1 MKKLLFSVVCLFA
14 MMSCSKTELYDPDN
28 QFVQEAAKTNAE
40 KVLGFEVSPSQDW
53 CSTVS
58 GQVVITADA
67 SVKRVQLLVDVLEI
81 DDETTPSYVTRNAMK
96 VLNQAETNGQTS
108 LTLYYDA
115 PKDNLGLYVGFITND
130 SYILRKVE
138 NGQASIEEK
147 ALTRG
152 EKLTTGYTL
161 PNDVSSFKIAGST
174 KSWAKQR
181 YETDGSFYDDAPLYY
196 LNLNDYDG
204 LNLAPGAYYS
214 PDFKSFFRQFVLS
227 YLPNGRAND
236 NSSIVLNS
244 GSTNAKSYITTNGE
258 EPVILTP
265 MYKCDHPT
273 EYGFEVYRSEL
284 YYYYY
289 LESEVSGMSNDQ
301 FETFVHNLP
310 KYQAVPFN
318 RVFGETEDDVVA
330 KHGSFLL
337 LYFGAN
343 GNYGADDESANGTS
357 MPEVGTKAVSS
368 IFPKGYKIGFM
379 IKANTDADGG
389 KKQGEIY
396 GDGRL
401 NNYINNWGNFKS
413 SVNASH
419 QSLKTDGPRLFWI
432 SFNNRVFMT
441 WESGTDADFN
451 DVIIEMEGGKVI
463 PDIPE
468 PDLHV
473 FTYCFEDTKTDSDY
487 DMNDV
492 VIKAIRTN
500 ETTIEY
506 YLVACGAHDDVY
518 VRGLNIGAIQDNAEV
533 HDLFK
538 VSDHMTFI
546 NTDGSSYPYVKA
558 TRTVSKDFSLLDEAQ
573 QPYIYDATTNVTVRL
588 AKTGQNPWAILIPT
602 DFRYPSER
610 ISVTKAYP
618 QFNSWGEGSIL
629 SNLWYNSPDKSKVR

>member
-40 KVLGFEVSPSQDW
+40 KVLGFKVSPSQDW

-161 PNDVSSFKIAGST
+161 PSDVTSFTVAGST
-174 KSWAKQR
+174 VSWAKKR
-181 YETDGSFYDDAPLYY
+181 HDADGSFYDDAPLYY
-196 LNLNDYDG
+196 LNDYDH
-204 LNLAPGAYYS
+204 LNLAPGADYS

-273 EYGFEVYRSEL
+273 EFGFEVYRSEL

-289 LESEVSGMSNDQ
+289 KDEEVTGD

-318 RVFGETEDDVVA
+318 RVFGDTEDDVVA
-330 KHGSFLL
+330 KHGSYLL
-337 LYFGAN
+337 LYFGKN

-389 KKQGEIY
+389 RKQGEIY

-468 PDLHV
+468 PDLQV

-492 VIKAIRTN
+492 VIKAVRTD

-506 YLVACGAHDDVY
+506 RLVACGAHDDVY
-518 VRGLNIGAIQDNAEV
+518 VRGLNIGAIQDNREV
-533 HDLFK
+533 HDLFG

-546 NTDGSSYPYVKA
+546 NTDGSNYSYVSE

-573 QPYIYDATTNVTVRL
+573 QPYIYDATTHEEVRL

-602 DFRYPSER
+602 DFKYPSER

-618 QFNSWGEGSIL
+618 LFNSWGEGSIL
-629 SNLWYNSPDKSKVR
+629 SNLWYNTPDKSKVR

>member
-115 PKDNLGLYVGFITND
+115 PKDNLGLYVGFVTND

-161 PNDVSSFKIAGST
+161 PDDVSSFKIAGST
-174 KSWAKQR
+174 VSWAKQR
-181 YETDGSFYDDAPLYY
+181 YQANGSFYDDAPLYY
-196 LNLNDYDG
+196 LNLNDYDH
-204 LNLAPGAYYS
+204 LNLAPGADYS
-214 PDFKSFFRQFVLS
+214 ADFKSFFRQFVLS

-236 NSSIVLNS
+236 NSSIVLKS
-244 GSTNAKSYITTNGE
+244 GSTNANCYVTTNGE

-289 LESEVSGMSNDQ
+289 KDEEVTGD
-301 FETFVHNLP
+301 FKTFVHNLP
-310 KYQAVPFN
+310 KYQAIPFN
-318 RVFGETEDDVVA
+318 KAFGATEDDVVA

-337 LYFGAN
+337 LYFGP
-343 GNYGADDESANGTS
+343 NGTEQIGKS
-357 MPEVGTKAVSS
+357 AVSS
-368 IFPKGYKIGFM
+368 IFPAGYKIGFM

-401 NNYINNWGNFKS
+401 NNEINNWKDGNFRS
-413 SVNASH
+413 SVTASN

-468 PDLHV
+468 PDLQV

-506 YLVACGAHDDVY
+506 RLVACGAHDDVY
-518 VRGLNIGAIQDNAEV
+518 VRGLNIGAIQENVEV
-533 HDLFK
+533 HDLFG

-546 NTDGSSYPYVKA
+546 NTDGSSYPYVSA

-573 QPYIYDATTNVTVRL
+573 QPYIYDATTNVEVRL

-602 DFRYPSER
+602 DFKYPSER

-618 QFNSWGEGSIL
+618 LFNSWGEGSIL
-629 SNLWYNSPDKSKVR
+629 SNLWYNTPDKSKVR

>member
-161 PNDVSSFKIAGST
+161 PSDVTSFTVAGST
-174 KSWAKQR
+174 VSWAKQR
-181 YETDGSFYDDAPLYY
+181 HEKDGSFYDDAPLYK
-196 LNLNDYDG
+196 LNDYDG
-204 LNLAPGAYYS
+204 LNLAPGADYS
-214 PDFKSFFRQFVLS
+214 ADFKSFFRQFVLS

-273 EYGFEVYRSEL
+273 EYGFEVFNSEL

-289 LESEVSGMSNDQ
+289 KDEEVTGD

-310 KYQAVPFN
+310 KYQAIPFN
-318 RVFGETEDDVVA
+318 KAFGETEDDVVA
-330 KHGSFLL
+330 KHGSYLL
-337 LYFGAN
+337 LYFGKN

-379 IKANTDADGG
+379 IKDNTPADGG
-389 KKQGEIY
+389 RKQGEIY

-413 SVNASH
+413 SVTASN
-419 QSLKTDGPRLFWI
+419 QSLKKDGPRLFWI

-468 PDLHV
+468 PDLQV

-500 ETTIEY
+500 ETTIDY

-518 VRGLNIGAIQDNAEV
+518 VCGLNIGDIQDNAEV
-533 HDLFK
+533 HELFG

-573 QPYIYDATTNVTVRL
+573 QPYIYDATTHEEVRL

-618 QFNSWGEGSIL
+618 LFNSWGEGSIL
-629 SNLWYNSPDKSKVR
+629 SNLWYNTPDKSKVR

>member
-161 PNDVSSFKIAGST
+161 PDDVTSFTVAGST
-174 KSWAKQR
+174 VSWAKKR
-181 YETDGSFYDDAPLYY
+181 HDADGSFYDDAPLYY
-196 LNLNDYDG
+196 LNDYDH
-204 LNLAPGAYYS
+204 LNLAPGADYS

-244 GSTNAKSYITTNGE
+244 GSTNAKSYVTTNGE

-289 LESEVSGMSNDQ
+289 KDEEVTGD

-318 RVFGETEDDVVA
+318 RVFDETEDDVVA
-330 KHGSFLL
+330 KHGSYLL

-389 KKQGEIY
+389 RKQGEIY

-401 NNYINNWGNFKS
+401 NNYINKWGNFKS

-468 PDLHV
+468 PDLQV

-492 VIKAIRTN
+492 VIKAVRTN

-506 YLVACGAHDDVY
+506 RLVACGAHDDVY
-518 VRGLNIGAIQDNAEV
+518 VRGLNIGAITDNAEV
-533 HDLFK
+533 HDLFG

-546 NTDGSSYPYVKA
+546 NTDGSSYPYVSA

-618 QFNSWGEGSIL
+618 LFNSWGEGSIL

>member
-96 VLNQAETNGQTS
+96 VLNQAETNGQTG

-161 PNDVSSFKIAGST
+161 PDDVSSFKIAGST

-181 YETDGSFYDDAPLYY
+181 HEKDGSFYDDAPLY
-196 LNLNDYDG
+196 NLNDYDG
-204 LNLAPGAYYS
+204 LNLAPGADYS
-214 PDFKSFFRQFVLS
+214 ADFKSFFRQFVLS

-236 NSSIVLNS
+236 NSSIVLKS
-244 GSTNAKSYITTNGE
+244 GSTNANCYVTTNGE

-289 LESEVSGMSNDQ
+289 KDEEVTGD
-301 FETFVHNLP
+301 FKTFVHNLP
-310 KYQAVPFN
+310 KYQAIPFN
-318 RVFGETEDDVVA
+318 KAFGATEDDVVA

-337 LYFGAN
+337 LYFGP
-343 GNYGADDESANGTS
+343 NGTEQIGKS
-357 MPEVGTKAVSS
+357 AVSS
-368 IFPKGYKIGFM
+368 IFPAGYKIGFM

-389 KKQGEIY
+389 KKQGEIF

-401 NNYINNWGNFKS
+401 NNEINNWGNFKS

-468 PDLHV
+468 PDLQV

-506 YLVACGAHDDVY
+506 RLVACGAHDDVY
-518 VRGLNIGAIQDNAEV
+518 VRGLNIGAIQENVEV
-533 HDLFK
+533 HDLFG

-546 NTDGSSYPYVKA
+546 NTDGSSYPYVSA

-573 QPYIYDATTNVTVRL
+573 QPYIYDATTGVEVHL

-610 ISVTKAYP
+610 VSVTKAYP
-618 QFNSWGEGSIL
+618 LFNSWGEGSIL

>member
-58 GQVVITADA
+58 GQVNITADA
-67 SVKRVQLLVDVLEI
+67 TVKRVQLLVDVLEI

-161 PNDVSSFKIAGST
+161 PDDVTKSFNIAGST

-181 YETDGSFYDDAPLYY
+181 HEKDGSFYDDAPLYY
-196 LNLNDYDG
+196 LNDYDG
-204 LNLAPGAYYS
+204 LNLAPGADYS
-214 PDFKSFFRQFVLS
+214 ADFKSFFRQFVLS

-273 EYGFEVYRSEL
+273 EYGFEVFNSEL

-289 LESEVSGMSNDQ
+289 KDEEVTGD

-310 KYQAVPFN
+310 KYQAIPFN
-318 RVFGETEDDVVA
+318 KAFGETEDDVVA

-337 LYFGAN
+337 LYFGKN

-389 KKQGEIY
+389 RKQGEIY

-419 QSLKTDGPRLFWI
+419 QSLKKDGPRLFWI

-473 FTYCFEDTKTDSDY
+473 FTYCFEDTKVDSDY

-492 VIKAIRTN
+492 VIKAVRTN
-500 ETTIEY
+500 ETTIDY

-518 VRGLNIGAIQDNAEV
+518 VRGLNIGDIKDDAEV

-546 NTDGSSYPYVKA
+546 NTDGSNYPYVKA

-573 QPYIYDATTNVTVRL
+573 QPYIYDATTREEVHL

-602 DFRYPSER
+602 DFKYPSER

-629 SNLWYNSPDKSKVR
+629 SNLWYNTPDKSKVR

>member
-58 GQVVITADA
+58 GQVNITADA
-67 SVKRVQLLVDVLEI
+67 TVKRVQLLVDVLEI

-108 LTLYYDA
+108 LTLHYDA

-161 PNDVSSFKIAGST
+161 PSDVTSFTVAGST
-174 KSWAKQR
+174 VSWAKKR
-181 YETDGSFYDDAPLYY
+181 HDEDGSFYDDAPLYY
-196 LNLNDYDG
+196 LNNYDG
-204 LNLAPGAYYS
+204 LNLAPGADYS
-214 PDFKSFFRQFVLS
+214 ADFKSFFRQFVLS

-289 LESEVSGMSNDQ
+289 KDEEVTGD
-301 FETFVHNLP
+301 FKTFVHNLP
-310 KYQAVPFN
+310 KYQAIPFN
-318 RVFGETEDDVVA
+318 KAFGETEDDVVA

-368 IFPKGYKIGFM
+368 IFPKGYKIGFI

-389 KKQGEIY
+389 RKQGEIY

-468 PDLHV
+468 PDLQV
-473 FTYCFEDTKTDSDY
+473 FTYCFEDTKVDSDY

-492 VIKAIRTN
+492 VIKAVRTN

-518 VRGLNIGAIQDNAEV
+518 VRGLNIGAITDNAEV
-533 HDLFK
+533 HDLFG

-573 QPYIYDATTNVTVRL
+573 QPYIYDATTHEEVRL

-618 QFNSWGEGSIL
+618 LFNSWGEGSIL
-629 SNLWYNSPDKSKVR
+629 SNLWYNTPDKSKVR

>member
-204 LNLAPGAYYS
+204 LNLAPGADYS

-244 GSTNAKSYITTNGE
+244 GSTNANCYVTTNGE

-289 LESEVSGMSNDQ
+289 KDEEVTGD
-301 FETFVHNLP
+301 FKTFVHNLP
-310 KYQAVPFN
+310 KYQAIPFN
-318 RVFGETEDDVVA
+318 KAFGATEDDVVA

-337 LYFGAN
+337 LYFGP
-343 GNYGADDESANGTS
+343 NGTEQIGKS
-357 MPEVGTKAVSS
+357 AVSS
-368 IFPKGYKIGFM
+368 IFPAGYKIGFM

-389 KKQGEIY
+389 KKQGEIF

-401 NNYINNWGNFKS
+401 NNEINNWKDGNFRS
-413 SVNASH
+413 SVNASN

-500 ETTIEY
+500 ETTIDY

-533 HDLFK
+533 HDLFG

-618 QFNSWGEGSIL
+618 LFNSWGEGSIL

>member
-115 PKDNLGLYVGFITND
+115 PKDNLG

-161 PNDVSSFKIAGST
+161 PDDVSSFKIAGST
-174 KSWAKQR
+174 VSWAKQR
-181 YETDGSFYDDAPLYY
+181 YQDNGSFYDDAPLY
-196 LNLNDYDG
+196 NLNDYDG
-204 LNLAPGAYYS
+204 LNLAPGADYS

-227 YLPNGRAND
+227 YLPNGR
-236 NSSIVLNS
+236 
-244 GSTNAKSYITTNGE
+244 KSYITTNGE

-318 RVFGETEDDVVA
+318 RVFGDTEDDVVA
-330 KHGSFLL
+330 KHGSYLL
-337 LYFGAN
+337 LYFGKN

-468 PDLHV
+468 PDLQV

-492 VIKAIRTN
+492 VIKAVRTN

-506 YLVACGAHDDVY
+506 RLVACGAHDDVY
-518 VRGLNIGAIQDNAEV
+518 VRGLNIGAIQDNREV
-533 HDLFK
+533 HDLFG

-546 NTDGSSYPYVKA
+546 NTDGSSYPYVSA

-573 QPYIYDATTNVTVRL
+573 QPYIYDATTNVEVRL

-618 QFNSWGEGSIL
+618 LFNSWGEGSIL
-629 SNLWYNSPDKSKVR
+629 SNLWYNTPDKSKVR

>member
-58 GQVVITADA
+58 GQVNITADA

-115 PKDNLGLYVGFITND
+115 PKDNLGLYVGFVTDD

-161 PNDVSSFKIAGST
+161 PSDVTSFTVAGST
-174 KSWAKQR
+174 VSWAKQR
-181 YETDGSFYDDAPLYY
+181 HEADGSFYDDAPLYY
-196 LNLNDYDG
+196 LNNYNG
-204 LNLAPGAYYS
+204 LNLAPGADYS

-244 GSTNAKSYITTNGE
+244 GSTNAKCYITTNGE

-289 LESEVSGMSNDQ
+289 KDEEVTGD

-330 KHGSFLL
+330 KHGSYLL
-337 LYFGAN
+337 LYFGKN

-379 IKANTDADGG
+379 IKANTP
-389 KKQGEIY
+389 
-396 GDGRL
+396 GR
-401 NNYINNWGNFKS
+401 W
-413 SVNASH
+413 
-419 QSLKTDGPRLFWI
+419 
-432 SFNNRVFMT
+432 
-441 WESGTDADFN
+441 
-451 DVIIEMEGGKVI
+451 
-463 PDIPE
+463 
-468 PDLHV
+468 
-473 FTYCFEDTKTDSDY
+473 
-487 DMNDV
+487 
-492 VIKAIRTN
+492 
-500 ETTIEY
+500 
-506 YLVACGAHDDVY
+506 
-518 VRGLNIGAIQDNAEV
+518 
-533 HDLFK
+533 
-538 VSDHMTFI
+538 
-546 NTDGSSYPYVKA
+546 
-558 TRTVSKDFSLLDEAQ
+558 
-573 QPYIYDATTNVTVRL
+573 
-588 AKTGQNPWAILIPT
+588 
-602 DFRYPSER
+602 
-610 ISVTKAYP
+610 
-618 QFNSWGEGSIL
+618 
-629 SNLWYNSPDKSKVR
+629 

>member
-161 PNDVSSFKIAGST
+161 PSDVTSFTVAGST
-174 KSWAKQR
+174 VSWAKKR
-181 YETDGSFYDDAPLYY
+181 HDEDGSFYDDAPLYY
-196 LNLNDYDG
+196 LNDYDG
-204 LNLAPGAYYS
+204 LNLAPGADYS
-214 PDFKSFFRQFVLS
+214 ADFKSFFRQFVLS

-273 EYGFEVYRSEL
+273 EYGFEVFNSEL

-289 LESEVSGMSNDQ
+289 KDEEVTGD

-310 KYQAVPFN
+310 KYQAIPFN
-318 RVFGETEDDVVA
+318 KAFGATEDDVVA

-379 IKANTDADGG
+379 IKANTPADDG

-419 QSLKTDGPRLFWI
+419 QSLKKDGPRLFWI

-473 FTYCFEDTKTDSDY
+473 FTYCFEDTKVDSDY

-492 VIKAIRTN
+492 VIKAVRTN

-518 VRGLNIGAIQDNAEV
+518 VRGLNIGDIQDNAEV
-533 HDLFK
+533 HELFG

-546 NTDGSSYPYVKA
+546 NTDGSSYPYVSA

-573 QPYIYDATTNVTVRL
+573 QPYIYDATTKVTVRL

-618 QFNSWGEGSIL
+618 LFNSWGEGSIL

>member
-58 GQVVITADA
+58 GQVNITADA
-67 SVKRVQLLVDVLEI
+67 TVKRVQLLVDVLEI

-161 PNDVSSFKIAGST
+161 PDDVTNSFNIAGST

-181 YETDGSFYDDAPLYY
+181 HEKDGSFYDDAPLYK
-196 LNLNDYDG
+196 LNDYDG
-204 LNLAPGAYYS
+204 LNLAPGADYS

-273 EYGFEVYRSEL
+273 EYGFEVFNSEL

-289 LESEVSGMSNDQ
+289 KDEEVTGD

-310 KYQAVPFN
+310 KYQAIPFN
-318 RVFGETEDDVVA
+318 KAFGETEDDVVA

-389 KKQGEIY
+389 RKQGEIY

-419 QSLKTDGPRLFWI
+419 QSLKKDGPRLFWI

-468 PDLHV
+468 PDLQV
-473 FTYCFEDTKTDSDY
+473 FTYCFEDTKVDSDY

-492 VIKAIRTN
+492 VIKAVRTN

-506 YLVACGAHDDVY
+506 RLVACGAHDDVY
-518 VRGLNIGAIQDNAEV
+518 VRGLNIGDIQDNREV
-533 HDLFK
+533 HDLFG

-546 NTDGSSYPYVKA
+546 NTDGSSYPYVSA

-573 QPYIYDATTNVTVRL
+573 QPYIYDATTNVEVRL

-618 QFNSWGEGSIL
+618 LFNSWGEGSIL
-629 SNLWYNSPDKSKVR
+629 SNLWYNTPDKSKVR

>member
-81 DDETTPSYVTRNAMK
+81 DDETVPSYVTRNAMK

-161 PNDVSSFKIAGST
+161 PDDVTNSFNIAGST
-174 KSWAKQR
+174 ESWAKLR
-181 YETDGSFYDDAPLYY
+181 HDEDGSFYDDAPLYK
-196 LNLNDYDG
+196 LNDYDG
-204 LNLAPGAYYS
+204 LNLAPGADYS
-214 PDFKSFFRQFVLS
+214 ADFKSFFRQFVLS

-289 LESEVSGMSNDQ
+289 KDEEVTGD

-310 KYQAVPFN
+310 KYQAIPFN
-318 RVFGETEDDVVA
+318 KAFGETEDDVVA

-337 LYFGAN
+337 LYFGKN

-401 NNYINNWGNFKS
+401 NNYINKWGNFKS

-468 PDLHV
+468 PDLQV

-506 YLVACGAHDDVY
+506 RLVACGAHDDVY
-518 VRGLNIGAIQDNAEV
+518 VRGLNIGDIQDNREV
-533 HDLFK
+533 HDLFG

-546 NTDGSSYPYVKA
+546 NTDGSSYPYVSA

-573 QPYIYDATTNVTVRL
+573 QPYIYDATTNVEVRL

-618 QFNSWGEGSIL
+618 LFNSWGEGSIL
-629 SNLWYNSPDKSKVR
+629 SNLWYNTPDKSKVR

>member
-58 GQVVITADA
+58 GQVNITADA
-67 SVKRVQLLVDVLEI
+67 TVKRVQLLVDVLEI

-161 PNDVSSFKIAGST
+161 PDDVTNSFNIAGST

-181 YETDGSFYDDAPLYY
+181 YQDNGSFYDDAPLYY
-196 LNLNDYDG
+196 LNDYDG
-204 LNLAPGAYYS
+204 LNLAPGADYS
-214 PDFKSFFRQFVLS
+214 ADFKSFFRQFVLS

-273 EYGFEVYRSEL
+273 EYGFEVFNSEL

-289 LESEVSGMSNDQ
+289 KDEEVTGD

-310 KYQAVPFN
+310 KYQAIPFN
-318 RVFGETEDDVVA
+318 KAFGETEDDVVA

-379 IKANTDADGG
+379 IKANTPADDG

-419 QSLKTDGPRLFWI
+419 QSLKKDGPRLFWI

-473 FTYCFEDTKTDSDY
+473 FTYCFEDTKVDSDY

-492 VIKAIRTN
+492 VIKAVRTN

-518 VRGLNIGAIQDNAEV
+518 VRGLNIGDITDNAEV
-533 HDLFK
+533 HDLFG

-546 NTDGSSYPYVKA
+546 NTDGSSYPYVSA

-573 QPYIYDATTNVTVRL
+573 QPYIYDATTNVEVRL

-602 DFRYPSER
+602 DFKYPSER

-618 QFNSWGEGSIL
+618 LFNSWGEGSIL
-629 SNLWYNSPDKSKVR
+629 SNLWYNNPDKSKVR

>member
-81 DDETTPSYVTRNAMK
+81 DDETVPSYVTRNAMK

-161 PNDVSSFKIAGST
+161 PDDVTNSFNIAGST
-174 KSWAKQR
+174 ESWAKLR
-181 YETDGSFYDDAPLYY
+181 HDEDGSFYDDAPLYK
-196 LNLNDYDG
+196 LNDYDG
-204 LNLAPGAYYS
+204 LNLAPGADYS
-214 PDFKSFFRQFVLS
+214 ADFKSFFRQFVLS

-289 LESEVSGMSNDQ
+289 KDEEVTGD

-310 KYQAVPFN
+310 KYQAIPFN
-318 RVFGETEDDVVA
+318 KAFGETEDDVVA

-337 LYFGAN
+337 LYFGKN

-401 NNYINNWGNFKS
+401 NNYINKWGNFKS

-468 PDLHV
+468 PDLQV

-518 VRGLNIGAIQDNAEV
+518 VRGLNIGAITDNGEV
-533 HDLFK
+533 HDLFG

-546 NTDGSSYPYVKA
+546 NTDGSSYPYVSA

-573 QPYIYDATTNVTVRL
+573 QPYIYDATTNVEVRL

-618 QFNSWGEGSIL
+618 LFNSWGEGSIL
-629 SNLWYNSPDKSKVR
+629 SNLWYNTPDKSKVR

>member
-108 LTLYYDA
+108 LTLFYDA

-161 PNDVSSFKIAGST
+161 PDDVTKFNIAGST
-174 KSWAKQR
+174 VSWAKQR
-181 YETDGSFYDDAPLYY
+181 YQDNGSFYDDAPLYY
-196 LNLNDYDG
+196 LNDYDG
-204 LNLAPGAYYS
+204 LNLAPGADYS
-214 PDFKSFFRQFVLS
+214 ADFKSFFRQFVLS

-273 EYGFEVYRSEL
+273 EYGFEVFNSEL

-289 LESEVSGMSNDQ
+289 KDEEVTGD

-310 KYQAVPFN
+310 KYQAIPFN
-318 RVFGETEDDVVA
+318 KAFGETEDDVVA

-389 KKQGEIY
+389 RKQGEIY

-468 PDLHV
+468 PDLQV

-492 VIKAIRTN
+492 VIKAVRTN
-500 ETTIEY
+500 ETTIDY
-506 YLVACGAHDDVY
+506 YLVACGAHDDVF
-518 VRGLNIGAIQDNAEV
+518 VRGLNIGDIQDNAEV
-533 HDLFK
+533 HDLFG

-546 NTDGSSYPYVKA
+546 NTDGSNYPYVSA

-573 QPYIYDATTNVTVRL
+573 QPYIYDATTGVEVHL

-618 QFNSWGEGSIL
+618 LFNSWGEGSIL
-629 SNLWYNSPDKSKVR
+629 SNLWYNTPDKSKVR

>member
-58 GQVVITADA
+58 GQVNITADA
-67 SVKRVQLLVDVLEI
+67 TVKRVQLLVDVLEI
-81 DDETTPSYVTRNAMK
+81 DDETPPSYVTRNAMK

-161 PNDVSSFKIAGST
+161 PSDVTSFTVAGST
-174 KSWAKQR
+174 VSWAKQR
-181 YETDGSFYDDAPLYY
+181 HDADGSFYDDAPLY
-196 LNLNDYDG
+196 NLNDYDG
-204 LNLAPGAYYS
+204 LNLAPGADYS

-289 LESEVSGMSNDQ
+289 KDEEVTGD

-318 RVFGETEDDVVA
+318 RVFGDTEDDVVA
-330 KHGSFLL
+330 KHGSYLL
-337 LYFGAN
+337 LYFGKN

-389 KKQGEIY
+389 RKQGEIY

-413 SVNASH
+413 SLNASH
-419 QSLKTDGPRLFWI
+419 QSLKKDGPRLFWI

-468 PDLHV
+468 PDLQV

-492 VIKAIRTN
+492 VIKAIRTD

-506 YLVACGAHDDVY
+506 RLASA
-518 VRGLNIGAIQDNAEV
+518 
-533 HDLFK
+533 
-538 VSDHMTFI
+538 S
-546 NTDGSSYPYVKA
+546 
-558 TRTVSKDFSLLDEAQ
+558 
-573 QPYIYDATTNVTVRL
+573 ATT
-588 AKTGQNPWAILIPT
+588 
-602 DFRYPSER
+602 
-610 ISVTKAYP
+610 
-618 QFNSWGEGSIL
+618 
-629 SNLWYNSPDKSKVR
+629 

>member
-161 PNDVSSFKIAGST
+161 PDDVTKFNIAGST
-174 KSWAKQR
+174 ESWAKQR
-181 YETDGSFYDDAPLYY
+181 HEKDGSFYDDAPLYY
-196 LNLNDYDG
+196 LNDYDG
-204 LNLAPGAYYS
+204 LNLAPGADYS

-236 NSSIVLNS
+236 NSSIVLKS
-244 GSTNAKSYITTNGE
+244 GSTNANCYVTTNGE

-289 LESEVSGMSNDQ
+289 KDEEVTGD
-301 FETFVHNLP
+301 FKTFVHNLP
-310 KYQAVPFN
+310 KYQAIPFN
-318 RVFGETEDDVVA
+318 KAFGATEDDVVA

-337 LYFGAN
+337 LYFGP
-343 GNYGADDESANGTS
+343 NGTEQIGKS
-357 MPEVGTKAVSS
+357 AVSS
-368 IFPKGYKIGFM
+368 IFPAGYKIGFM
-379 IKANTDADGG
+379 IKANTEADGG
-389 KKQGEIY
+389 RKQGEIF

-401 NNYINNWGNFKS
+401 NNEINNWKDGNFKS
-413 SVNASH
+413 SVNASN

-500 ETTIEY
+500 ETTIDY

-518 VRGLNIGAIQDNAEV
+518 VRGLNIGAIQDDAEV

-618 QFNSWGEGSIL
+618 LFNSWGEGSIL
-629 SNLWYNSPDKSKVR
+629 SNLWYNTPDKSKVR

>member
-161 PNDVSSFKIAGST
+161 PDDVTNSFNIAGST
-174 KSWAKQR
+174 VSWAKQR
-181 YETDGSFYDDAPLYY
+181 HEKDGSFYDDAPLYK
-196 LNLNDYDG
+196 LNDYDG
-204 LNLAPGAYYS
+204 LNLAPGADYS
-214 PDFKSFFRQFVLS
+214 ADFKSFFRQFVLS

-273 EYGFEVYRSEL
+273 EYGFEVFNSEL

-289 LESEVSGMSNDQ
+289 KDEEVTGD

-310 KYQAVPFN
+310 KYQAIPFN
-318 RVFGETEDDVVA
+318 KAFGETEDDVVA
-330 KHGSFLL
+330 KHGSYLL

-389 KKQGEIY
+389 RKQGEIY

-468 PDLHV
+468 PDLQV

-492 VIKAIRTN
+492 VIKAIRTD

-506 YLVACGAHDDVY
+506 RLVACGAHDDVY
-518 VRGLNIGAIQDNAEV
+518 VRGLNIGDIKDDAEV
-533 HDLFK
+533 HDLFG

-546 NTDGSSYPYVKA
+546 NTDGSSYPYVSA

-573 QPYIYDATTNVTVRL
+573 QPYIYDATTNVEVRL

-618 QFNSWGEGSIL
+618 LFNSWGEGSIL

>member
-58 GQVVITADA
+58 GQVNITADA
-67 SVKRVQLLVDVLEI
+67 TVKRVQLLVDVLEI

-115 PKDNLGLYVGFITND
+115 PKDNLGLYVGFVTDD

-152 EKLTTGYTL
+152 QALTTGYTL
-161 PNDVSSFKIAGST
+161 PSDVTNSFNIAGST

-181 YETDGSFYDDAPLYY
+181 YQDNGSFYDDAPLYY
-196 LNLNDYDG
+196 LNDYDG
-204 LNLAPGAYYS
+204 LNLAPGADYS
-214 PDFKSFFRQFVLS
+214 ADFKSFFRQFVLS

-273 EYGFEVYRSEL
+273 EYGFEVFNSEL

-289 LESEVSGMSNDQ
+289 KDEEVTGD

-310 KYQAVPFN
+310 KYQAIPFN
-318 RVFGETEDDVVA
+318 KAFGETEDDVVA

-379 IKANTDADGG
+379 IKANTEADGG
-389 KKQGEIY
+389 RKQGEIY

-419 QSLKTDGPRLFWI
+419 QSLKKDGPRLFWI

-468 PDLHV
+468 PDLQV
-473 FTYCFEDTKTDSDY
+473 FTYCFEDTKVDSDY

-492 VIKAIRTN
+492 VIKAVRTN

-506 YLVACGAHDDVY
+506 RLVACGAHDDVY
-518 VRGLNIGAIQDNAEV
+518 VRGLNIGAITDNAEV
-533 HDLFK
+533 HDLFG

-546 NTDGSSYPYVKA
+546 NTDGSSYPYVSA

-573 QPYIYDATTNVTVRL
+573 QPYIYDATTNVEVRL

-602 DFRYPSER
+602 DFKYPSER

-618 QFNSWGEGSIL
+618 LFNSWGEGSIL
-629 SNLWYNSPDKSKVR
+629 SNLWYNTPDKSKVR

>member
-115 PKDNLGLYVGFITND
+115 PKDNLGLYVGFVTND

-161 PNDVSSFKIAGST
+161 PDDVSSFTVAGST
-174 KSWAKQR
+174 ESWAKKR
-181 YETDGSFYDDAPLYY
+181 HDADGSFYDDAPLYY
-196 LNLNDYDG
+196 LNDYDG
-204 LNLAPGAYYS
+204 LNLAPGADYS
-214 PDFKSFFRQFVLS
+214 ADFKSFFRKFVLS

-236 NSSIVLNS
+236 NSSIVLKS
-244 GSTNAKSYITTNGE
+244 GSTNANCYVTTNGE

-289 LESEVSGMSNDQ
+289 KDEEVTGD
-301 FETFVHNLP
+301 FKTFVHNLP
-310 KYQAVPFN
+310 KYQAIPFN
-318 RVFGETEDDVVA
+318 KAFGATEDDVVA

-337 LYFGAN
+337 LYFGP
-343 GNYGADDESANGTS
+343 NGTEQIGKS
-357 MPEVGTKAVSS
+357 AVSS
-368 IFPKGYKIGFM
+368 IFPAGYKIGFM

-389 KKQGEIY
+389 KKQGEIF

-401 NNYINNWGNFKS
+401 NNYINKWGNFKS
-413 SVNASH
+413 SLTASH

-492 VIKAIRTN
+492 VIKAVRTN

-506 YLVACGAHDDVY
+506 RLVACGAHDDVY
-518 VRGLNIGAIQDNAEV
+518 VRGLNIGDIQENAEV
-533 HDLFK
+533 HDLFG

-546 NTDGSSYPYVKA
+546 NTDGSSYPYVSA

-573 QPYIYDATTNVTVRL
+573 QPYIYDATTGVEVHL

-602 DFRYPSER
+602 DFKYPSER

-618 QFNSWGEGSIL
+618 LFNSWGEGSIL

>member
-1 MKKLLFSVVCLFA
+1 

-115 PKDNLGLYVGFITND
+115 PKDNIGLYVGFITND

-161 PNDVSSFKIAGST
+161 PSDVTSFTVAGST
-174 KSWAKQR
+174 VSWAKQR
-181 YETDGSFYDDAPLYY
+181 HEKDGSFYDDAPLYY
-196 LNLNDYDG
+196 LNNYDG
-204 LNLAPGAYYS
+204 LNLAPGADYS
-214 PDFKSFFRQFVLS
+214 ADFKSFFRQFVLS

-289 LESEVSGMSNDQ
+289 KDEEVTGD

-310 KYQAVPFN
+310 KYQAIPFN
-318 RVFGETEDDVVA
+318 KAFGETEDDVVA
-330 KHGSFLL
+330 KHGSYLL
-337 LYFGAN
+337 LYFGKN

-368 IFPKGYKIGFM
+368 IFPAGYKIGFM

-401 NNYINNWGNFKS
+401 NNYINKWGNFKS
-413 SVNASH
+413 SLTASH

-492 VIKAIRTN
+492 VIKAVRTN
-500 ETTIEY
+500 ETTIDY

-518 VRGLNIGAIQDNAEV
+518 VRGLNIGDIQDNREV
-533 HDLFK
+533 HDLFG

-546 NTDGSSYPYVKA
+546 NTDGSNYPYVKA

-573 QPYIYDATTNVTVRL
+573 QPYIYDATTKVEVRL

-618 QFNSWGEGSIL
+618 LFNSWGEGSIL

>member
-58 GQVVITADA
+58 GQVNITADA
-67 SVKRVQLLVDVLEI
+67 TVKRVQLLVDVLEI

-115 PKDNLGLYVGFITND
+115 PKDNLGLYVGFVTDD

-152 EKLTTGYTL
+152 QALTTGYTL
-161 PNDVSSFKIAGST
+161 PSDVSSFKIAGST

-181 YETDGSFYDDAPLYY
+181 YQDNGSFYDDAPLYY
-196 LNLNDYDG
+196 LNNYNG
-204 LNLAPGAYYS
+204 LNLAPGADYS
-214 PDFKSFFRQFVLS
+214 ADFKSFFRQFVLS

-273 EYGFEVYRSEL
+273 EYGFEVFNSEL

-289 LESEVSGMSNDQ
+289 KDEEVTGD

-310 KYQAVPFN
+310 KYQAIPFN
-318 RVFGETEDDVVA
+318 KAFGATEDDVVA

-389 KKQGEIY
+389 RKQGEIY

-419 QSLKTDGPRLFWI
+419 QSLKKDGPRLFWI

-468 PDLHV
+468 PDLQV
-473 FTYCFEDTKTDSDY
+473 FTYCFEDTKVDSDY

-492 VIKAIRTN
+492 VIKAVRTN

-506 YLVACGAHDDVY
+506 RLVACGAHDDVY
-518 VRGLNIGAIQDNAEV
+518 VRGLNIGAITDNAEV
-533 HDLFK
+533 HDLFG

-573 QPYIYDATTNVTVRL
+573 QPYIYDATTNVEVRL

-602 DFRYPSER
+602 DFKYPSER

-618 QFNSWGEGSIL
+618 LFNSWGEGSIL
-629 SNLWYNSPDKSKVR
+629 SNLWYNTPDKSKVR

>member
-115 PKDNLGLYVGFITND
+115 PKDNLGLYVGFVTDD

-161 PNDVSSFKIAGST
+161 PDDVSSFKIAGST
-174 KSWAKQR
+174 VSWAKQR
-181 YETDGSFYDDAPLYY
+181 YQANGSFYDDAPLYY
-196 LNLNDYDG
+196 LNDYDG
-204 LNLAPGAYYS
+204 LNLAPGADYS
-214 PDFKSFFRQFVLS
+214 ADFKSFFRQFVLS

-236 NSSIVLNS
+236 NSSIVLKS
-244 GSTNAKSYITTNGE
+244 GSTNANCYVTTNGE

-289 LESEVSGMSNDQ
+289 KDEEVTGD

-310 KYQAVPFN
+310 KYQAIPFN
-318 RVFGETEDDVVA
+318 KAFGATEDDVVA

-337 LYFGAN
+337 LYFGP
-343 GNYGADDESANGTS
+343 NGTEQIGKS
-357 MPEVGTKAVSS
+357 AVSS

-401 NNYINNWGNFKS
+401 NNYINKWGNFKS
-413 SVNASH
+413 SLTASH

-506 YLVACGAHDDVY
+506 RLVACGAHDDVY
-518 VRGLNIGAIQDNAEV
+518 VRGLNIGAIQENVEV
-533 HDLFK
+533 HDLFG

-546 NTDGSSYPYVKA
+546 NTDGSSYPYVSA

-573 QPYIYDATTNVTVRL
+573 QPYIYDATTGVEVHL

-610 ISVTKAYP
+610 VSVTKAYP
-618 QFNSWGEGSIL
+618 LFNSWGEGSIL

>member
-161 PNDVSSFKIAGST
+161 PDDVSSFKIAGST
-174 KSWAKQR
+174 VSWAKQR
-181 YETDGSFYDDAPLYY
+181 YQANGSFYDDAPLYY
-196 LNLNDYDG
+196 LNDYDG
-204 LNLAPGAYYS
+204 LNLAPGADYS

-236 NSSIVLNS
+236 NSSIVLKS
-244 GSTNAKSYITTNGE
+244 GSTNANCYVTTNGE

-289 LESEVSGMSNDQ
+289 KDEEVTGD
-301 FETFVHNLP
+301 FKTFVHNLP
-310 KYQAVPFN
+310 KYQAIPFN
-318 RVFGETEDDVVA
+318 KAFGATEDDVVA

-337 LYFGAN
+337 LYFGP
-343 GNYGADDESANGTS
+343 NGTEQIGKS
-357 MPEVGTKAVSS
+357 AVSS
-368 IFPKGYKIGFM
+368 IFPAGYKIGFM

-389 KKQGEIY
+389 KKQGEIF

-401 NNYINNWGNFKS
+401 NNEINNWKDGNFRS
-413 SVNASH
+413 SVNASN

-500 ETTIEY
+500 ETTIDY

-518 VRGLNIGAIQDNAEV
+518 VRGLNIGAIQENVEV
-533 HDLFK
+533 HDLFG

-546 NTDGSSYPYVKA
+546 NTDGSSYPYVSA

-618 QFNSWGEGSIL
+618 LFNSWGEGSIL

>member
-161 PNDVSSFKIAGST
+161 PSDVTSFTVAGST
-174 KSWAKQR
+174 VSWAKKR
-181 YETDGSFYDDAPLYY
+181 HDEDGSFYDDAPLYY
-196 LNLNDYDG
+196 LNDYDG
-204 LNLAPGAYYS
+204 LNLAPGADYS
-214 PDFKSFFRQFVLS
+214 ADFKSFFRQFVLS

-273 EYGFEVYRSEL
+273 EYGFEVFNSEL

-289 LESEVSGMSNDQ
+289 KDEEVTGD

-318 RVFGETEDDVVA
+318 RVFGDTEDDVVA
-330 KHGSFLL
+330 KHGSYLL
-337 LYFGAN
+337 LYFGKN

-379 IKANTDADGG
+379 IKANTPADDG

-419 QSLKTDGPRLFWI
+419 QSLKKDGPRLFWI

-473 FTYCFEDTKTDSDY
+473 FTYCFEDTKVDSDY

-492 VIKAIRTN
+492 VIKAVRTN

-518 VRGLNIGAIQDNAEV
+518 VRGLNIGDITDNAEV
-533 HDLFK
+533 HDLFG

-546 NTDGSSYPYVKA
+546 NTDGSSYPYVSA

-618 QFNSWGEGSIL
+618 LFNSWGEGSIL

>member
-1 MKKLLFSVVCLFA
+1 MKKSLFTVVCLFT

-115 PKDNLGLYVGFITND
+115 PKDNLGLYVGFVTDD

-152 EKLTTGYTL
+152 QTLTTGYTL
-161 PNDVSSFKIAGST
+161 PDNVTNSFNIAGST
-174 KSWAKQR
+174 ESWAKQR
-181 YETDGSFYDDAPLYY
+181 HEADGSFYDDAPLYY
-196 LNLNDYDG
+196 LNNYNG
-204 LNLAPGAYYS
+204 LNLAPGADYS

-330 KHGSFLL
+330 KHGSYLL
-337 LYFGAN
+337 LYFGKN

-379 IKANTDADGG
+379 IKANTPTDGG
-389 KKQGEIY
+389 KKQGEIF

-401 NNYINNWGNFKS
+401 NNYINKWGNFKS
-413 SVNASH
+413 SVTASH
-419 QSLKTDGPRLFWI
+419 QSLKENGPRLFWI

-468 PDLHV
+468 PDLQV

-506 YLVACGAHDDVY
+506 RLVACGAHDDVY
-518 VRGLNIGAIQDNAEV
+518 VRGLNIGAIQENAEV

-546 NTDGSSYPYVKA
+546 NTDGSSYPYVSA
-558 TRTVSKDFSLLDEAQ
+558 TRTVSKDFSLLDEET
-573 QPYIYDATTNVTVRL
+573 QPYVYDATTGVEVRL
-588 AKTGQNPWAILIPT
+588 AKAGQNPWGILIPT
-602 DFRYPSER
+602 DFKYPSER
-610 ISVTKAYP
+610 IPINRAYP
-618 QFNSWGEGSIL
+618 LFNSWGEGNIL
-629 SNLWYNSPDKSKVR
+629 SNLWYIKPDASKVR

>member
-58 GQVVITADA
+58 GQVNITADA
-67 SVKRVQLLVDVLEI
+67 TVKRVQLLVDVLEI

-161 PNDVSSFKIAGST
+161 PSDVTSFTVAGST
-174 KSWAKQR
+174 VSWAKQR
-181 YETDGSFYDDAPLYY
+181 HEKDGSFYDDAPLYY
-196 LNLNDYDG
+196 LNNYDG
-204 LNLAPGAYYS
+204 LNLAPGADYS
-214 PDFKSFFRQFVLS
+214 ADFKSFFRQFVLS

-273 EYGFEVYRSEL
+273 EYGFEVFNSEL

-289 LESEVSGMSNDQ
+289 KDEEVTGD
-301 FETFVHNLP
+301 FKTFVHNLP
-310 KYQAVPFN
+310 KYQAIPFN
-318 RVFGETEDDVVA
+318 KAFGETEDDVVA

-389 KKQGEIY
+389 RKQGEIY

-419 QSLKTDGPRLFWI
+419 QSLKKDGPRLFWI

-473 FTYCFEDTKTDSDY
+473 FTYCFEDTKVDSDY

-492 VIKAIRTN
+492 VIKAVRTN

-518 VRGLNIGAIQDNAEV
+518 VRGLNIGAITDNAEV

-538 VSDHMTFI
+538 VSDHKTFI
-546 NTDGSSYPYVKA
+546 NTDGSSYPYVSA

-602 DFRYPSER
+602 DFKYPSER

-618 QFNSWGEGSIL
+618 LFNSWGEGSIL
-629 SNLWYNSPDKSKVR
+629 SNLWYNTPDKSKVR

>member
-58 GQVVITADA
+58 GQVNITADA
-67 SVKRVQLLVDVLEI
+67 TVKRVQLLVDVLEI

-161 PNDVSSFKIAGST
+161 PDDVTKFNIAGST

-181 YETDGSFYDDAPLYY
+181 HEKDGSFYDDAPLYY
-196 LNLNDYDG
+196 LNNYDG
-204 LNLAPGAYYS
+204 LNLAPGADYS
-214 PDFKSFFRQFVLS
+214 ADFKSFFRQFVLS

-273 EYGFEVYRSEL
+273 EYGFEVFNSEL

-289 LESEVSGMSNDQ
+289 KDEEVTGD
-301 FETFVHNLP
+301 FKTFVHNLP
-310 KYQAVPFN
+310 KYQAIPFN
-318 RVFGETEDDVVA
+318 KAFGETEDDVVA

-389 KKQGEIY
+389 RKQGEIY

-401 NNYINNWGNFKS
+401 NNYINKWGNFKS
-413 SVNASH
+413 SLTASH

-473 FTYCFEDTKTDSDY
+473 FTYCFEDTKVDSDY

-492 VIKAIRTN
+492 VIKAVRTN

-518 VRGLNIGAIQDNAEV
+518 VRGLNIGAITDNAEV
-533 HDLFK
+533 HDLFG

-546 NTDGSSYPYVKA
+546 NTDGSNYPYVIA

-602 DFRYPSER
+602 DFKYPSER

-618 QFNSWGEGSIL
+618 LFNSWGEGSIL
-629 SNLWYNSPDKSKVR
+629 SNLWYNTPDKSKVR

>member
-58 GQVVITADA
+58 GQVNITADA
-67 SVKRVQLLVDVLEI
+67 TVKRVQLLVDVLEI

-115 PKDNLGLYVGFITND
+115 PKDNLGLYVGFVTDD

-152 EKLTTGYTL
+152 QALTTGYTL
-161 PNDVSSFKIAGST
+161 PSDVSSFKIAGST

-204 LNLAPGAYYS
+204 LNLAPGADYS

-236 NSSIVLNS
+236 NSSIVLKS
-244 GSTNAKSYITTNGE
+244 GSTNANCYVTTNGE

-289 LESEVSGMSNDQ
+289 KDEEVTGD
-301 FETFVHNLP
+301 FKTFVHNLP
-310 KYQAVPFN
+310 KYQAIPFN
-318 RVFGETEDDVVA
+318 KAFGATEDDVVA

-337 LYFGAN
+337 LYFGP
-343 GNYGADDESANGTS
+343 NGTEQIGKS
-357 MPEVGTKAVSS
+357 AVSS
-368 IFPKGYKIGFM
+368 IFPAGYKIGFM

-389 KKQGEIY
+389 KKQGEIF

-401 NNYINNWGNFKS
+401 NNEINNWKDGNFRS
-413 SVNASH
+413 SVTASN

-468 PDLHV
+468 PDLQV

-492 VIKAIRTN
+492 VIKAIRTD

-506 YLVACGAHDDVY
+506 RLVACGAHDDVY
-518 VRGLNIGAIQDNAEV
+518 VRGLNIGAITDNAEV
-533 HDLFK
+533 HDLFG

-546 NTDGSSYPYVKA
+546 NTDGSNYPYVSA

-573 QPYIYDATTNVTVRL
+573 QPYIYDATTNVEVRL

-618 QFNSWGEGSIL
+618 LFNSWGEGSIL
-629 SNLWYNSPDKSKVR
+629 SNLWYNTPDKSKVR

>member
-58 GQVVITADA
+58 GQVNITADA
-67 SVKRVQLLVDVLEI
+67 TVKRVQLLVDVLEI

-115 PKDNLGLYVGFITND
+115 PKDNLGLYVGFVTDD

-152 EKLTTGYTL
+152 QALTTGYTL
-161 PNDVSSFKIAGST
+161 PSDVSSFKIAGST

-181 YETDGSFYDDAPLYY
+181 YQDNGSFYDDAPLYY
-196 LNLNDYDG
+196 LNNYNG
-204 LNLAPGAYYS
+204 LNLAPGADYS
-214 PDFKSFFRQFVLS
+214 ADFKSFFRQFVLS

-273 EYGFEVYRSEL
+273 EYGFEVFNSEL

-289 LESEVSGMSNDQ
+289 KDEEVTGD

-310 KYQAVPFN
+310 KYQAIPFN
-318 RVFGETEDDVVA
+318 KAFGATEDDVVA

-389 KKQGEIY
+389 RKQGEIY

-468 PDLHV
+468 PDLQV
-473 FTYCFEDTKTDSDY
+473 FTYCFEDTKVDSDY

-492 VIKAIRTN
+492 VIKAVRTN

-506 YLVACGAHDDVY
+506 RLVACGAHDDVY
-518 VRGLNIGAIQDNAEV
+518 VRGLNIGAITDNAEV
-533 HDLFK
+533 HDLFG

-573 QPYIYDATTNVTVRL
+573 QPYIYDATTNVEVRL

-602 DFRYPSER
+602 DFKYPSER

-618 QFNSWGEGSIL
+618 LFNSWGEGSIL
-629 SNLWYNSPDKSKVR
+629 SNLWYNTPDKSKVR

>member
-58 GQVVITADA
+58 GQVNITADA
-67 SVKRVQLLVDVLEI
+67 TVKRVQLLVDVLEI

-115 PKDNLGLYVGFITND
+115 PKDNLGLYVGFVTDD

-152 EKLTTGYTL
+152 QALTTGYTL
-161 PNDVSSFKIAGST
+161 PSDVSSFKIAGST

-204 LNLAPGAYYS
+204 LNLAPGADYS

-236 NSSIVLNS
+236 NSSIVLKS
-244 GSTNAKSYITTNGE
+244 GSTNANCYVTTNGE

-289 LESEVSGMSNDQ
+289 KDEEVTGD
-301 FETFVHNLP
+301 FKTFVHNLP
-310 KYQAVPFN
+310 KYQAIPFN
-318 RVFGETEDDVVA
+318 KAFGATEDDVVA

-337 LYFGAN
+337 LYFGP
-343 GNYGADDESANGTS
+343 NGTEQIGKS
-357 MPEVGTKAVSS
+357 AVSS
-368 IFPKGYKIGFM
+368 IFPAGYKIGFM

-389 KKQGEIY
+389 KKQGEIF

-401 NNYINNWGNFKS
+401 NNEINNWKDGNFRS
-413 SVNASH
+413 SVTASN

-468 PDLHV
+468 PDLQV

-492 VIKAIRTN
+492 VIKAIRTD

-506 YLVACGAHDDVY
+506 RLVACGAHDDVY
-518 VRGLNIGAIQDNAEV
+518 VRGLNIGAITDNAEV
-533 HDLFK
+533 HDLFG

-546 NTDGSSYPYVKA
+546 NTDGSSYPYVSA

-573 QPYIYDATTNVTVRL
+573 QPYIYDATTNVEVRL

-618 QFNSWGEGSIL
+618 LFNSWGEGSIL
-629 SNLWYNSPDKSKVR
+629 SNLWYNTPDKSKVR

>member
-58 GQVVITADA
+58 GQVNITADA
-67 SVKRVQLLVDVLEI
+67 TVKRVQLLVDVLEI

-161 PNDVSSFKIAGST
+161 PDDVTNSFNIAGST

-181 YETDGSFYDDAPLYY
+181 HEKDGSFYDDAPLY
-196 LNLNDYDG
+196 NLNDYDG
-204 LNLAPGAYYS
+204 LNLAPGADYS
-214 PDFKSFFRQFVLS
+214 ADFKSFFRQFVLS

-273 EYGFEVYRSEL
+273 EYGFEVFNSEL

-289 LESEVSGMSNDQ
+289 KDEEVTGD

-310 KYQAVPFN
+310 KYQAIPFN
-318 RVFGETEDDVVA
+318 KAFGATEDDVVA
-330 KHGSFLL
+330 KHGSYLL
-337 LYFGAN
+337 LYFGKN

-419 QSLKTDGPRLFWI
+419 QSLKKDGPRLFWI
-432 SFNNRVFMT
+432 SFNNRVFMS

-473 FTYCFEDTKTDSDY
+473 FTYCFEDTKVDSDY

-492 VIKAIRTN
+492 VIKAVRTN
-500 ETTIEY
+500 ETTIDY

-518 VRGLNIGAIQDNAEV
+518 VRGLNIGDIKDDAEV
-533 HDLFK
+533 HDLFG

-546 NTDGSSYPYVKA
+546 NTDGSNYSYVSA

-573 QPYIYDATTNVTVRL
+573 QPYIYDATTNETVRL

-602 DFRYPSER
+602 DFKYPSER

-618 QFNSWGEGSIL
+618 LFNSWGEGSIL
-629 SNLWYNSPDKSKVR
+629 SNLWYNTPDKSKVR

>member
-204 LNLAPGAYYS
+204 LNLAPGADYS

-236 NSSIVLNS
+236 NSSIVLKS
-244 GSTNAKSYITTNGE
+244 GSTNANCYVTTNGE

-289 LESEVSGMSNDQ
+289 KDEEVTGD
-301 FETFVHNLP
+301 FKTFVHNLP
-310 KYQAVPFN
+310 KYQAIPFN
-318 RVFGETEDDVVA
+318 KAFGATEDDVVA

-337 LYFGAN
+337 LYFGP
-343 GNYGADDESANGTS
+343 NGTEQIGKS
-357 MPEVGTKAVSS
+357 AVSS
-368 IFPKGYKIGFM
+368 IFPAGYKIGFM

-389 KKQGEIY
+389 KKQGEIF

-401 NNYINNWGNFKS
+401 NNEINNWGNFKS

-506 YLVACGAHDDVY
+506 RLVACGAHDDVY

-533 HDLFK
+533 HDLFG

-573 QPYIYDATTNVTVRL
+573 QPYIYDATTGVEVHL

-618 QFNSWGEGSIL
+618 LFNSWGEGSIL

>member
-81 DDETTPSYVTRNAMK
+81 DDETVPSYVTRNAMK

-161 PNDVSSFKIAGST
+161 PDDVTKFNIAGST
-174 KSWAKQR
+174 ESWAKQR
-181 YETDGSFYDDAPLYY
+181 HEKDGSFYDDAPLYC
-196 LNLNDYDG
+196 LNDYDG
-204 LNLAPGAYYS
+204 LNLAPGADYS
-214 PDFKSFFRQFVLS
+214 ADFKSFFRQFVLS

-289 LESEVSGMSNDQ
+289 KDEEVTGD

-310 KYQAVPFN
+310 KYQAIPFN
-318 RVFGETEDDVVA
+318 KAFGATEDDVVA

-401 NNYINNWGNFKS
+401 NNYINKWGNFKS
-413 SVNASH
+413 SLTASH

-492 VIKAIRTN
+492 VIKAVRTN

-518 VRGLNIGAIQDNAEV
+518 VRGLNIGDIKDDAEV
-533 HDLFK
+533 HDIFG

-573 QPYIYDATTNVTVRL
+573 QPYIYDATTRVEVRL

-618 QFNSWGEGSIL
+618 LFNSWGEGSIL

>member
-58 GQVVITADA
+58 GQVNITADA
-67 SVKRVQLLVDVLEI
+67 TVKRVQLLVDVLEI

-161 PNDVSSFKIAGST
+161 PDDVTNSFNIAGST

-181 YETDGSFYDDAPLYY
+181 YQDNGSFYDDAPLYY
-196 LNLNDYDG
+196 LNDYDG
-204 LNLAPGAYYS
+204 LNLAPGADYS

-273 EYGFEVYRSEL
+273 EYGFEVFNSEL

-289 LESEVSGMSNDQ
+289 KDEEVTGD

-310 KYQAVPFN
+310 KYQAIPFN
-318 RVFGETEDDVVA
+318 KAFGATEDDVVA

-389 KKQGEIY
+389 RKQGEIY

-468 PDLHV
+468 PDLQV

-492 VIKAIRTN
+492 VIKAVRTN

-506 YLVACGAHDDVY
+506 RLVACGAHDDVY
-518 VRGLNIGAIQDNAEV
+518 VRGLNIGAITDNAEV
-533 HDLFK
+533 HDLFG

-546 NTDGSSYPYVKA
+546 NTDGSSYPYVSA

-573 QPYIYDATTNVTVRL
+573 QPYIYDATTNVEVRL

-602 DFRYPSER
+602 DFKYPSER

-618 QFNSWGEGSIL
+618 LFNSWGEGSIL
-629 SNLWYNSPDKSKVR
+629 SNLWYNTPDKSKVR